1 MELIAGAALIALIC
15 AWWIFQAQ
23 ARHQAKNTATQ
34 GPAADY
40 PIPPALR
47 ADLPPENTSY
57 SDPGGTPELKR
68 ISSYAEIVDPSGGVR
83 EISAEEVSA
92 LFRPIQTKLA
102 SLRKTAVNSTRVAQT
117 FAQSGGPTPLVESY
131 RSAHREAIT
140 LAGKTERLIDI
151 ILFENEAG
159 LNEYQELLDRIVDVE
174 IEIEDNL
181 ALIRDIE
188 NEIASGDFLPIKRG
202 VR

>member
-1 MELIAGAALIALIC
+1 MLGRWLTANLRQQPYSGRKNQAYGSAVALRCGLAGEKNMELIAGAALIALIC

-102 SLRKTAVNSTRVAQT
+102 SLRKTAVNSTRA
-117 FAQSGGPTPLVESY
+117 GGRPLLSKAIG
-131 RSAHREAIT
+131 AHT
-140 LAGKTERLIDI
+140 VKP
-151 ILFENEAG
+151 
-159 LNEYQELLDRIVDVE
+159 LLLLGRPSD
-174 IEIEDNL
+174 
-181 ALIRDIE
+181 
-188 NEIASGDFLPIKRG
+188 
-202 VR
+202 